1 MPAPTTY
8 TSSEL
13 CAKRGDLTIYGQL
26 YLPTGDR
33 AKGPLPTV
41 AAAHGFGANY
51 LHNVP
56 YAWALAE
63 HGVAVYC
70 FDFCGGGY
78 ASRSDGNPI
87 DMSIETEKEDLLAV
101 MDMLRTQDV
110 VDADNLFLMGEG
122 QGGLVATMAACERA
136 EEVRGLILL
145 YPAFQLH
152 DEARRLFPT
161 TKNIPVSYR
170 QLGMRVG
177 RGYGLAAWNDNPYTY
192 MRDYPGDVLILHGD
206 EDATSLIE
214 YSERAEEVFPSA
226 RLETIRGGKHVF
238 RDKALAKSCV
248 LIEDFVDAEVAKGQ
262 SAAAA
267 AEDVAHAEE
276 AGTADGTEAAGVKA
290 TIAEE
295 ATSATRPPARHAAP
309 TRPRYNP
316 DYVAQT
322 VRGRHFKR
330 TRRG

>member
-13 CAKRGDLTIYGQL
+13 CAQRGDLTIYGQL
-26 YLPTGDR
+26 FLPKGKK
-33 AKGPLPTV
+33 AGGPLPTV
-41 AAAHGFGANY
+41 VAAHGFGANY

-56 YAWALAE
+56 YAWELAE
-63 HGVAVYC
+63 HGYAVYC

-101 MDMLRTQDV
+101 IDMLRKQDT
-110 VDADNLFLMGEG
+110 VDGDNLFLMGEG
-122 QGGLVATMAACERA
+122 QGGLVATMAANERA
-136 EEVRGLILL
+136 EQVRGLVLL

-152 DEARRLFPT
+152 DDTRRLFPT

-177 RGYGLAAWNDNPYTY
+177 RGYGMAAWESNPYTY
-192 MRDYPGDVLILHGD
+192 MRGYPGDVLILHGD
-206 EDATSLIE
+206 EDSTALIE

-226 RLETIRGGKHVF
+226 HLETIRGARHVF
-238 RDKALAKSCV
+238 RDKALAKACK
-248 LIEDFVDAEVAKGQ
+248 LIEGFVDAEVHKGQ
-262 SAAAA
+262 EPEEGQR
-267 AEDVAHAEE
+267 EDE
-276 AGTADGTEAAGVKA
+276 AQARQEAPVSG
-290 TIAEE
+290 
-295 ATSATRPPARHAAP
+295 RHAA

-316 DYVAQT
+316 DFAAQT
-322 VRGRHFKR
+322 AVRGRHFR
-330 TRRG
+330 QTRQGRRA